1 MTLEFAGPPL
11 ALPDDPAPQ
20 ERDSDRP
27 EPLHLDTAELDTA
40 ELDTAQRAPSAKARA
55 TIDPEGFLDPELV
68 TEDRG
73 TEQALQLDLGELEA
87 SPRADD
93 GWGRLREGNAPARPR
108 SVTPPPMTRDDALE
122 LVTRR
127 SRPPSTPGLDLAGEM
142 ADRYALGDYTGALR
156 VAELLLGRDPDD
168 VRAQRCAESSRER
181 LLALYTAR
189 LGSVSGVASSEVG
202 ARVPRIA
209 VPEHEIRWLGLD
221 HRQGFLLSRLDGSVT
236 VDDLVDVSGM
246 SRLEVLRTL
255 VELVESGAVGVQ

>member
-11 ALPDDPAPQ
+11 ALPDDPTPS
-20 ERDSDRP
+20 EPDSDRP
-27 EPLHLDTAELDTA
+27 EPLQLDTTELAAPPPSEPTA
-40 ELDTAQRAPSAKARA
+40 KTRA
-55 TIDPEGFLDPELV
+55 TIDPEGFLDPDLV

-73 TEQALQLDLGELEA
+73 TDQALRLDLDELETSGA
-87 SPRADD
+87 RTDD

-108 SVTPPPMTRDDALE
+108 SVTPPAMTRDDALD

-168 VRAQRCAESSRER
+168 LRAQRCAESSRER

-189 LGSVSGVASSEVG
+189 LGSVSGVASAEVG
-202 ARVPRIA
+202 SRVPRVT

-255 VELVESGAVGVQ
+255 VELVESGAVGVR